1 MRFQMKQLIREND
14 LLKSKLSGDGI
25 PQSDDGT
32 QMFEDEAGLVVN
44 EDFIDKFLH
53 R

>member
-1 MRFQMKQLIREND
+1 
-14 LLKSKLSGDGI
+14 LLKSKLSGEGVPI
-25 PQSDDGT
+25 SDDGT

-53 R
+53 RQS